1 MIEQTCSDAHSI
13 TLSQTSLLTNQ
24 SFMVNFKEVDKPSNK
39 GDQLGNNLNLYCLK
53 QQMVE

>member
-24 SFMVNFKEVDKPSNK
+24 SFMVNFKEVDKPSKK
-39 GDQLGNNLNLYCLK
+39 GDQ
-53 QQMVE
+53 